1 MPQFVACKF
10 RPDDQRSYT
19 YVWDGEPL
27 NVGDVVKVPDRSGDG
42 WKRVH
47 VASISNDA
55 PPFECKPILGL
66 APEEDEPAPEPET
79 AASALDGD
87 DGLPF

>member
-10 RPDDQRSYT
+10 CPEDTRYYT
-19 YVWDGEPL
+19 YVWDGDPL
-27 NVGDVVKVPDRSGDG
+27 NIGDQVKVTDRSGDG

-47 VASISNDA
+47 VVSISDDA

-66 APEEDEPAPEPET
+66 APQNDEPTPET
-79 AASALDGD
+79 EPAADVLDGD
-87 DGLPF
+87 GMPF